1 MLKTPVCVAFGRAS
15 CGRDRSRRNQ
25 AAVSGCACGKE
36 NEVIGNPPRDTEGS
50 DSDSVQSPSG
60 RGESAARPL
69 RIAIISFYVPSGS
82 KIGVG
87 YQAHHMA
94 NAMVKRGHQVTMF
107 SPNEASEGA
116 LYANRIVPVGAFL
129 RTFRFPW
136 NVRSF
141 DFSEF
146 DVVHAHGDIY
156 GRPGPGRP
164 IFVRTMHGSCF
175 AEATKIRGAKQKLRM
190 LMLTAN
196 EWLAIFLA
204 DRTVCVSENTR
215 RYFPGLKHVIM
226 NGVDTAAFRPC
237 DEKESRPTVLF
248 VGTYERRKRGRLVME
263 AFQRDILPIIPDA
276 QLWMVCEDAPEAPN
290 VTHFVRIPTEEL
302 ANLYRRA
309 WVFCLPSTYE
319 GFGVPYIEAMASG
332 TPVVATPN
340 PGSVEVLGGGKFGI
354 LTGADTLGRELL
366 RVLQEEGHRSELAR
380 IGLERSREFDWNH
393 IMSQYESIYAEIAA
407 GRGGLR
413 APTSR

>member
-1 MLKTPVCVAFGRAS
+1 MTEETHETIAGSQGSTDGSVHAVPRPQADAGHKAAKPLKI
-15 CGRDRSRRNQ
+15 
-25 AAVSGCACGKE
+25 AV
-36 NEVIGNPPRDTEGS
+36 
-50 DSDSVQSPSG
+50 
-60 RGESAARPL
+60 
-69 RIAIISFYVPSGS
+69 ISYYVPSGS

-94 NAMVKRGHQVTMF
+94 NAMVRRGHQVTMF
-107 SPNEASEGA
+107 SPHEASEGA
-116 LYANRIVPVGAFL
+116 LYANRIVPVGGAL

-156 GRPGPGRP
+156 GKPGPGRP
-164 IFVRTMHGSCF
+164 VFVRTMHGSCF
-175 AEATKIRGAKQKLRM
+175 AEAMKIRGVKQKFRM
-190 LMLTAN
+190 LMLTCN
-196 EWLAIFLA
+196 EWLGVFLS

-226 NGVDTAAFRPC
+226 NGVDTAAFRPG
-237 DEKESRPTVLF
+237 DAKESRPTVLF
-248 VGTYERRKRGRLVME
+248 VGTYGNRKRGRLVME
-263 AFQRDILPIIPDA
+263 AFQRDILPALPDA

-290 VTHFVRIPTEEL
+290 TTQFVRIPTEEL
-302 ANLYRRA
+302 AGLYRRA

-340 PGSVEVLGGGKFGI
+340 PGSVEVLGGGKFGVMASDE
-354 LTGADTLGRELL
+354 TVGCELL
-366 RVLQEEGHRSELAR
+366 RVLQDEEHRQNLTR
-380 IGLERSREFDWNH
+380 VGLERSREFDWDH
-393 IMSQYESIYAEIAA
+393 IMAQYEAIYAEIAA
-407 GRGGLR
+407 KRRGA
-413 APTSR
+413 APPPAK